1 MAWNAASW
9 DRTVSTMKSTVHTVC
24 NRRLSTARSAMVAAI
39 RRATPLPAGTPIVAL
54 TFCSVVSKASANAM
68 TAASRTSCSASP
80 VAVKKKS
87 LAMKAGP
94 SLGVVAV
101 LVELIVL
108 SVEAVLYVVVLLL
121 CVLWVLNG
129 VGPELVL
136 LVLETVDGVE
146 NVETVVV
153 ELEPVDF
160 VRGAVGAVNGV
171 DPVDTEELVVV
182 NEDNVESELELVKV
196 DSLVTV
202 LVVGPV
208 LGYVLVEDTVDG
220 SVS

>member
-1 MAWNAASW
+1 
-9 DRTVSTMKSTVHTVC
+9 
-24 NRRLSTARSAMVAAI
+24 
-39 RRATPLPAGTPIVAL
+39 
-54 TFCSVVSKASANAM
+54 
-68 TAASRTSCSASP
+68 
-80 VAVKKKS
+80 
-87 LAMKAGP
+87 
-94 SLGVVAV
+94 
-101 LVELIVL
+101 VL